1 VAILAAIISAVW
13 QIPLP
18 QDIAVTGELSIRGN
32 VKPVGGLHP
41 KIYGARQAGVKKVF
55 VPQDNWDE
63 ISEQSTVVEIV
74 PIKTAAQF
82 LEAILGSSFDR
93 LQLPVAN

>member
-1 VAILAAIISAVW
+1 VW